1 MPATKIL
8 WGQILA
14 VITIVLATTW
24 SATQWAAWR
33 LGYQPQLGRPWA
45 EIGGVHLYPPPAF
58 FGWWFS
64 YDAYAPDIFVEGAFI
79 AASGGFAA
87 IAIAIAM
94 SVWRAREVKKVTT
107 YGSGRWAETREVRR
121 AGLHHDDGILLGRWR
136 GAYLR

>member
-8 WGQILA
+8 WGQIL
-14 VITIVLATTW
+14 VVLATVIATIW
-24 SATQWAAWR
+24 SATQWTAWR

-87 IAIAIAM
+87 IAAEAIA
-94 SVWRAREVKKVTT
+94 R
-107 YGSGRWAETREVRR
+107 YRR
-121 AGLHHDDGILLGRWR
+121 AFRAPRSATRCTSIRR
-136 GAYLR
+136 